1 MFSHFLKDRKGTT
14 SIEYGLI
21 VVLLSLVVIGGI
33 SKVQEGVRYLFE
45 EPASK
50 LNQGLGAGAGDSD

>member
-33 SKVQEGVRYLFE
+33 SQVQESVRYLFQ

-50 LNQGLGAGAGDSD
+50 LNQGLGSGSGGSN